1 MVGGTD
7 AQNLLPPALAGYGRS
22 VACVRESG
30 FLPSTAEKIPWRWC
44 RKGWCIFARKMS
56 GMPGAS
62 WRFFRPG
69 DWMDTSM
76 LLPLRHGVCY
86 FTTKYA
92 GRLTVFFQKRPSR
105 AAAVQPQAMDIW
117 NGALDGLAQAWLR
130 HSYILQQ
137 RTPPATA
144 AGLFPLGGRT
154 PGRRKGHP
162 SAFAANGSGRLSG
175 GGSSSHGPGADK
187 DESREGLLSGA
198 RRTWTLLET

>member
-22 VACVRESG
+22 VACG
-30 FLPSTAEKIPWRWC
+30 
-44 RKGWCIFARKMS
+44 KGERIFAKHGGEDTMALVQEGLVYLCADIERYAR
-56 GMPGAS
+56 GILA
-62 WRFFRPG
+62 FFRPG

-92 GRLTVFFQKRPSR
+92 GRLTVFSRKDLLR

-130 HSYILQQ
+130 HSYMLQQ
-137 RTPPATA
+137 RTPRQRLLAFFRWEAERQGGEKDIRLPLPQTDLADYLGVDRA
-144 AGLFPLGGRT
+144 AMARELTRM
-154 PGRRKGHP
+154 KQ
-162 SAFAANGSGRLSG
+162 
-175 GGSSSHGPGADK
+175 
-187 DESREGLLSGA
+187 EGLLSGA

>member
-7 AQNLLPPALAGYGRS
+7 AQNLLLPALAGYGRS
-22 VACVRESG
+22 VACG
-30 FLPSTAEKIPWRWC
+30 
-44 RKGWCIFARKMS
+44 KGERIFAKHGGEDTMALVQEGLVYLCAENERYAR
-56 GMPGAS
+56 GILA
-62 WRFFRPG
+62 FFRPG

-92 GRLTVFFQKRPSR
+92 GRLTVFSRKDLLR

-130 HSYILQQ
+130 HSYMLQQ
-137 RTPPATA
+137 RTPRQRLLAFFRWEAERQGGEKDIRLPLPQADLADYLGVDRA
-144 AGLFPLGGRT
+144 AMARELTRM
-154 PGRRKGHP
+154 KQ
-162 SAFAANGSGRLSG
+162 
-175 GGSSSHGPGADK
+175 
-187 DESREGLLSGA
+187 EGLLSGA

>member
-22 VACVRESG
+22 VACG
-30 FLPSTAEKIPWRWC
+30 
-44 RKGWCIFARKMS
+44 KGERIFAKHGGEDTMALVQEGLVYLCAENERYAR
-56 GMPGAS
+56 GILA
-62 WRFFRPG
+62 FFRPG

-76 LLPLRHGVCY
+76 RLSLRHGVCY

-92 GRLTVFFQKRPSR
+92 GRLTVFSRKDLLR

-117 NGALDGLAQAWLR
+117 NGTLDGLAQAWLR

-137 RTPPATA
+137 RTPRQRLLAFFRWEAERQGGEKDIRLPLPQADLADYLGVDRA
-144 AGLFPLGGRT
+144 AMARELTRM
-154 PGRRKGHP
+154 KQ
-162 SAFAANGSGRLSG
+162 
-175 GGSSSHGPGADK
+175 
-187 DESREGLLSGA
+187 EGLLSGA

>member
-22 VACVRESG
+22 VACG
-30 FLPSTAEKIPWRWC
+30 
-44 RKGWCIFARKMS
+44 KGERIFAKHGGEDTMALVQEGLVYLCAENERYAR
-56 GMPGAS
+56 GILA
-62 WRFFRPG
+62 FFRPG

-76 LLPLRHGVCY
+76 RLSLRHGVCY

-92 GRLTVFFQKRPSR
+92 GRLTVFSRKDLLR

-117 NGALDGLAQAWLR
+117 NGTLDGLAQAWLR

-137 RTPPATA
+137 RTPRQRLLAFFRWEAERQGGEKDIRLPFPQADLADYLGVDRA
-144 AGLFPLGGRT
+144 AM
-154 PGRRKGHP
+154 
-162 SAFAANGSGRLSG
+162 A
-175 GGSSSHGPGADK
+175 
-187 DESREGLLSGA
+187 RELTRMKQERLLSGA

>member
-22 VACVRESG
+22 GACG
-30 FLPSTAEKIPWRWC
+30 
-44 RKGWCIFARKMS
+44 KGERIFAKHGGEDTMALVQEGLVYLCAENERYAR
-56 GMPGAS
+56 GILA
-62 WRFFRPG
+62 FFRPG

-92 GRLTVFFQKRPSR
+92 GRLTVFSRKDLLR

-130 HSYILQQ
+130 HSYMLQQ
-137 RTPPATA
+137 RTPRQRLLAFFRWEAERQGGEKDIRLPLPQTDLADYLGVDRA
-144 AGLFPLGGRT
+144 AMARELTRM
-154 PGRRKGHP
+154 KQ
-162 SAFAANGSGRLSG
+162 
-175 GGSSSHGPGADK
+175 
-187 DESREGLLSGA
+187 EGLLSGA

>member
-7 AQNLLPPALAGYGRS
+7 AQNLLLPALAGYGRS
-22 VACVRESG
+22 VACG
-30 FLPSTAEKIPWRWC
+30 
-44 RKGWCIFARKMS
+44 KGERIFAKHGGEDTMALVQEGLVYLCAENERYAR
-56 GMPGAS
+56 GILA
-62 WRFFRPG
+62 FFRPG

-92 GRLTVFFQKRPSR
+92 GRLTVFSRKDLLR

-130 HSYILQQ
+130 HSYMLQQ
-137 RTPPATA
+137 RTPRQRLLAFFRWEAERQGGEKDIRLPLPQTDLADYLGVDRA
-144 AGLFPLGGRT
+144 AMARELTRM
-154 PGRRKGHP
+154 KQ
-162 SAFAANGSGRLSG
+162 
-175 GGSSSHGPGADK
+175 
-187 DESREGLLSGA
+187 EGLLSGA

>member
-22 VACVRESG
+22 VACG
-30 FLPSTAEKIPWRWC
+30 
-44 RKGWCIFARKMS
+44 KGERIFAKHGGEDTMALVQEGLVYLCAENERYAR
-56 GMPGAS
+56 GILA
-62 WRFFRPG
+62 FFRPG

-92 GRLTVFFQKRPSR
+92 GRLTVFSRKDLLR

-130 HSYILQQ
+130 HSYMLQQ
-137 RTPPATA
+137 RTPRQRLLAFFRWEAERQGGEKDIRLPLPQADLADYLGVDRA
-144 AGLFPLGGRT
+144 AM
-154 PGRRKGHP
+154 
-162 SAFAANGSGRLSG
+162 A
-175 GGSSSHGPGADK
+175 
-187 DESREGLLSGA
+187 RELTRMKQVGLLSGA

>member
-22 VACVRESG
+22 VACG
-30 FLPSTAEKIPWRWC
+30 
-44 RKGWCIFARKMS
+44 KGERIFAKHGGEDTMALVQEGLVYLCAENERYAR
-56 GMPGAS
+56 GILA
-62 WRFFRPG
+62 FFRPG

-76 LLPLRHGVCY
+76 RLSLRHGVCY

-92 GRLTVFFQKRPSR
+92 GRLTVFSRKDLLR

-137 RTPPATA
+137 RTPRQRLLAFFRWEAERQGGEKDIRLPLPHTDLADYLGVDRA
-144 AGLFPLGGRT
+144 AMARELTRM
-154 PGRRKGHP
+154 RQ
-162 SAFAANGSGRLSG
+162 
-175 GGSSSHGPGADK
+175 
-187 DESREGLLSGA
+187 EGLLSGA